1 MLGCAPQHV
10 PEGLALGMRACLP
23 ACCVLVQGRRVAGRE
38 RPTASEE
45 KNNLAIGAG
54 WRLSHGSG
62 SGYVKCDTE
71 AQI

>member
-1 MLGCAPQHV
+1 MCSAARARRAGLGDT
-10 PEGLALGMRACLP
+10 CLP
-23 ACCVLVQGRRVAGRE
+23 ACCVQGRRVAGRE

-45 KNNLAIGAG
+45 KNNLAVGAG

-62 SGYVKCDTE
+62 SGYVKCDIE